1 MKLAGMLFC
10 VAGMLGLAGC
20 ASTDTEAPLTN
31 LNQAGAQSVGQHAEI
46 TPPAMAGT
54 TGYVVRKGD
63 TLYSIALEKGLDY
76 HDLAAWNHLTDIN
89 HIRVG
94 QLLQI
99 QPPGGQHAATG
110 ATTGATTG
118 AAQAMPLNQPAV
130 AAQPVAAVTTINQP
144 QAVKLRWSPEAVKQV
159 DAADAGAVSTV
170 TPSTATAASAAS
182 ATSAPQTA
190 SDKSAAEASPASDW
204 VWPTAGK
211 VISNFGGSGI
221 DGKGIDI
228 AGTRGQPVDAV
239 AAGKVVYSGSG
250 LHGYGKLVIIK
261 HSATFLTAYAHNEE
275 VLVKE
280 GQSVTRGQQIAT
292 MGDSDADRVE
302 LHFEV
307 RQLGQPVDPMKFLP
321 AVTP

>member
-31 LNQAGAQSVGQHAEI
+31 LNQAGAQSVGQHAAAM
-46 TPPAMAGT
+46 PPVMAGT

-63 TLYSIALEKGLDY
+63 TLYSIALEKGVDY

-99 QPPGGQHAATG
+99 QPPGGQGAA
-110 ATTGATTG
+110 TG
-118 AAQAMPLNQPAV
+118 AAQAIPLNQPAV
-130 AAQPVAAVTTINQP
+130 AAQSVEAVTTINQP

-159 DAADAGAVSTV
+159 EAADAGAVST
-170 TPSTATAASAAS
+170 
-182 ATSAPQTA
+182 ATSAPQAA
-190 SDKSAAEASPASDW
+190 SDKSTAEASPAGNW

-321 AVTP
+321 VVTP

>member
-10 VAGMLGLAGC
+10 VAGMLGLASC

-31 LNQAGAQSVGQHAEI
+31 LNQAGAQSVGQHAAAM
-46 TPPAMAGT
+46 PPVMAGT

-63 TLYSIALEKGLDY
+63 TLYSIALEKGVDY

-99 QPPGGQHAATG
+99 QPPGGQGAAMGTATG
-110 ATTGATTG
+110 S
-118 AAQAMPLNQPAV
+118 AQAIPLNQPAV
-130 AAQPVAAVTTINQP
+130 AAQSVAAVTTINQP

-159 DAADAGAVSTV
+159 EAADTGAVSTV
-170 TPSTATAASAAS
+170 TPSTATAASAAT

-190 SDKSAAEASPASDW
+190 SDKSAAEASPGNDW